1 MSTSTASHFSWRR
14 LKALCIKESKQI
26 VRDPS
31 SALIAVVIPLI
42 LLFIFGYGINLDSS
56 QLRVGILMDQQSH
69 EARELVDTFTGSP
82 FIDATVSDNR
92 QELIDKMQAGELRGI
107 VVIPVN
113 FSEQLLRPEGHAAIQ
128 VITDGSEPNTANFV
142 QAYTKGVWHTWLIQQ
157 GENKGYPTAPLIELN
172 MRYWFNEAAISQ
184 HFIIP
189 GAISIIMT
197 VVGAILTSLVVAREW
212 ERGTMEALLST
223 QITRTELLLSK
234 LLPYQI
240 LGTFVM
246 ILCMAVTTGVLG
258 VPYRGSLLVLFLI
271 TSLYLATALG
281 MGLLISTIT
290 RNQFNAAM
298 VALNAAF
305 LPAIMLS
312 GFIFE
317 ISSMPIFIQ
326 IVTYFI
332 PARYFVSSLQ
342 TLFLAGDIYV
352 VLLTDLLLLIA
363 SAILFIGLTAW
374 KTRRRLD

>member
-1 MSTSTASHFSWRR
+1 MSTTASGFSWRR
-14 LKALCIKESKQI
+14 LKALSWKESKQI

-31 SALIAVVIPLI
+31 SALIAIVIPLM

-56 QLRVGILMDQQSH
+56 KLRVGILMDQQSQP
-69 EARELVDTFTGSP
+69 ARELVDTFTGSP
-82 FIDATVSDNR
+82 FIDATISDNR
-92 QELIDKMQAGELRGI
+92 NLLINKMQAGEIRGI

-113 FSEQLLRPEGHAAIQ
+113 FAEQLLRPDGHAAIQ

-157 GENKGYPTAPLIELN
+157 GENQGYPTDPLIELN
-172 MRYWFNEAAISQ
+172 MRYWFNEAALSQ

-197 VVGAILTSLVVAREW
+197 VVGAILTSLVIAREW

-234 LLPYQI
+234 LLPYQL
-240 LGTFVM
+240 LGSFVM
-246 ILCMAVTTGVLG
+246 VLCMLVTTLILDI
-258 VPYRGSLLVLFLI
+258 PYRGSLLILFVI

-317 ISSMPIFIQ
+317 IDSMPVFIQ
-326 IVTYFI
+326 VVTYFI

-342 TLFLAGDIYV
+342 TLFLAGDIYL
-352 VLLTDLLLLIA
+352 VLLTDFLLLIA
-363 SAILFIGLTAW
+363 SAILFIGLTAL